1 MSKMK
6 QSSVLLWLG
15 INLAAAATICYV
27 VLAVHYHPKQTPTR
41 VQPAADTSSSHVR
54 DGHHR
59 RVNLREKLTSHKH
72 RVISQLR
79 QSLLQQK
86 VSSKHFTLNQARF
99 FGTKKLKDLSPS
111 VLLENLQ
118 NSLEKSHFHTV
129 TSSTNVFRQEKHLLR
144 NPQSFQQ
151 RYGSCAI
158 VSSAGALLDSDLGN
172 FIDGHDYVVRFN
184 NAPTMG
190 FEVDVGNKTS
200 LRILNSQI
208 LSKPQ
213 FNFFNSSLYRNVSLL
228 VWDPSKYNAT
238 LEQWACSP
246 DFPFVDAFFSRRRHL
261 QDEDLH
267 LMDPRGLW
275 DLWDYLSLHSPLP
288 IPPNPPS
295 SGFIGLALTLSFC
308 DYVDMIEFVPSLRM
322 TKRCHYYDT
331 HEDVGC
337 TLGDWHPLAAEKLL
351 VLSLNPADDHAIF
364 VNGYV
369 RIPGF
374 PSQLQQE

>member
-54 DGHHR
+54 DGPHR

-129 TSSTNVFRQEKHLLR
+129 TSSTNVFRKEKHLLR

-172 FIDGHDYVVRFN
+172 FI
-184 NAPTMG
+184 
-190 FEVDVGNKTS
+190 GN
-200 LRILNSQI
+200 
-208 LSKPQ
+208 
-213 FNFFNSSLYRNVSLL
+213 
-228 VWDPSKYNAT
+228 
-238 LEQWACSP
+238 
-246 DFPFVDAFFSRRRHL
+246 
-261 QDEDLH
+261 
-267 LMDPRGLW
+267 
-275 DLWDYLSLHSPLP
+275 
-288 IPPNPPS
+288 PS
-295 SGFIGLALTLSFC
+295 SF
-308 DYVDMIEFVPSLRM
+308 
-322 TKRCHYYDT
+322 
-331 HEDVGC
+331 GC
-337 TLGDWHPLAAEKLL
+337 L
-351 VLSLNPADDHAIF
+351 
-364 VNGYV
+364 
-369 RIPGF
+369 
-374 PSQLQQE
+374 